1 MPFCTNCGHDN
12 PSGSNFCARCGE
24 PVQKSQS
31 SQKSPASAG
40 SSAEPEAHSGDTTRT
55 IPAVTDDPDHVDLA
69 PEEEAAVKALP
80 RGSSILIVR
89 RGDGA
94 ESRYLVNTDKALAG
108 RSPDSEIF
116 LDDITVSRK
125 HVELQRSPEGML
137 VRDVGSLNGTY
148 VNRKLIEEQVLLQA
162 GDELQIG
169 KFRLVYYPSVHG
181 LD

>member
-12 PSGSNFCARCGE
+12 PTGSNFCARCGE
-24 PVQKSQS
+24 PVQKSQA
-31 SQKSPASAG
+31 PAEGTSTETDG
-40 SSAEPEAHSGDTTRT
+40 VHTGDTTRT
-55 IPAVTDDPDHVDLA
+55 IPAVSDDPDHVDLR

-80 RGSSILIVR
+80 RGSAILIVR

-94 ESRYLVNTDKALAG
+94 ESRYLVNTDKAMAG

-125 HVELQRSPEGML
+125 HVELERSPEGIL